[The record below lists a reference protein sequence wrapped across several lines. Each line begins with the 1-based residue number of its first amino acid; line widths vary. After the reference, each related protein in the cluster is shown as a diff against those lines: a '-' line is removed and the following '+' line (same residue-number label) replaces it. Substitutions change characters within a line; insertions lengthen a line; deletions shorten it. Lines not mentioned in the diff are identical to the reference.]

1 MEPKAVWIVTR
12 EGPEWSEIVGV
23 YLSKESAQRKAE
35 RCNLSNK
42 GSRNVLDQLSS
53 YGFKRYALKP

>member
-1 MEPKAVWIVTR
+1 MEPKAIWIVTR

-23 YLSKESAQRKAE
+23 YMSKESAQREAE

-42 GSRNVLDQLSS
+42 GSSNVFDQLSS
-53 YGFKRYALKP
+53 YEFKRYALKP